1 MESGLYSPRTDAFPS
16 GLRVLAVDD
25 DPAWIKILEKNAL
38 RSVLMTKLFIGFSIS
53 LSDLSLNMKNK
64 RHDDQK
70 SVDPLGSKKG
80 RMVWSLDLHQKFV
93 DATIQIG
100 FDKARPKKIL
110 DLMNVPRELLKEN
123 EVKTSQGMKQQ
134 DFTRPGSFG
143 FQTSTLYTGNNT
155 LLIDMSTR
163 ICREAD
169 KKATASILSMDL
181 KETSASNFLDRQRQV
196 QSNTTTQTRNEVLME
211 QFKQPPD
218 QDPDLC
224 ALLDDDFSHALQSAS
239 QHLLQ
244 VDLQYSAYAVGLET
258 SVPERDESGCVMI
271 TPLCSQ
277 SRIGMKNQVVN
288 LNCLNDWE
296 PTQQKV
302 FAVGDSSLGSQSELL
317 AELEETCYY
326 DHLGIKWSNDWDS
339 IQNPAVDQGLFTA
352 QARPQGLATI
362 VSNWKTREH
371 FFG

>member
-1 MESGLYSPRTDAFPS
+1 
-16 GLRVLAVDD
+16 
-25 DPAWIKILEKNAL
+25 
-38 RSVLMTKLFIGFSIS
+38 
-53 LSDLSLNMKNK
+53 MKNE
-64 RHDDQK
+64 RHDDDQK

-100 FDKARPKKIL
+100 FDTYVMVLHWRSL
-110 DLMNVPRELLKEN
+110 DGNSSDRSQAQENSGLDECSLVEEKMLLAICSSISTDDSVELSIMKHRFYLSKLLKEN
-123 EVKTSQGMKQQ
+123 EVKTFLGMKQQ
-134 DFTRPGSFG
+134 DFTRPESFG

-155 LLIDMSTR
+155 LLIDMGTR

-196 QSNTTTQTRNEVLME
+196 LSNTTTQTRNEVLME

-244 VDLQYSAYAVGLET
+244 IQKPQMLSPASKV
-258 SVPERDESGCVMI
+258 
-271 TPLCSQ
+271 
-277 SRIGMKNQVVN
+277 GMKNQVVN

-302 FAVGDSSLGSQSELL
+302 FAVSDSSLGSQVGCTYTESIGLQDIDLFNYYNSELL

-326 DHLGIKWSNDWDS
+326 DHLGFKWSNDWDS
-339 IQNPAVDQGLFTA
+339 IQNPVVDQGLFTA

-371 FFG
+371 FLWLM